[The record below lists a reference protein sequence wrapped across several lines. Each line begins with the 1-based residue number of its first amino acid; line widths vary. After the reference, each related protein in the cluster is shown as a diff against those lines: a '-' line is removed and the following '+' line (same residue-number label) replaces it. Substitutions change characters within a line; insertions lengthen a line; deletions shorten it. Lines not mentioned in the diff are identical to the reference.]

1 MEYRHKVI
9 ALSALVGGLTLVYLA
24 SLVFNPESMAERGSS
39 FPLLEQKAA
48 AAIQRIELGKGATK
62 TVLEKSGA
70 GWTVNRAGVE
80 YPAKKERVA
89 DLLAALTVR
98 DAYPR
103 LASASS
109 SHTALGLTDS
119 AAAHVSVFS
128 AALKPLLALLVGNTD
143 AAGKNVH
150 LRLSGSDE
158 VFTGL
163 DRFSSFLSGG
173 DRAWF
178 NLALFAADPLS
189 AQTIQR
195 IIVTAAKGSYTL
207 ARDSEVGW
215 RLEGKKVTLDAMKVD
230 AYAKV
235 LATAEAD
242 DFAEAGKGDD
252 GTEAT
257 IVMETGDGRSR
268 KIAIGKAGT
277 EGRSEATVSSSPH
290 RFSLDLWN
298 VERLV
303 REESYF
309 YDRAAMN
316 ER

>member
-1 MEYRHKVI
+1 VEYRHKVI
-9 ALSALVGGLTLVYLA
+9 ALSALVGGLTLIYVA
-24 SLVFNPESMAERGSS
+24 SLVFNPERMAERGSS
-39 FPLLEQKAA
+39 FSLLDDKSAS
-48 AAIQRIELGKGATK
+48 AIQRIEIEKGATK

-70 GWTVNRAGVE
+70 GWTVNRAGVA

-89 DLLAALTVR
+89 DLLAALAVR

-103 LASASS
+103 LASAAS
-109 SHTALGLTDS
+109 SHAALGLTDS
-119 AAAHVSVFS
+119 AAAYVSVFS
-128 AALKPLLALLVGNTD
+128 AAGKPLLALLVGNTD
-143 AAGKNVH
+143 AAGKNVD
-150 LRLSGSDE
+150 LRLAGSDE

-173 DRAWF
+173 QRAWF
-178 NLALFAADPLS
+178 NLALFAADPVS

-195 IIVTAAKGSYTL
+195 IIVTAAVGSYTL
-207 ARDSEVGW
+207 ARDSEAGW
-215 RLEGKKVTLDAMKVD
+215 RLEGKKVALDTMKVD
-230 AYAKV
+230 AYAKG

-242 DFAEAGKGDD
+242 DFAETGKGVG

-257 IVMETGDGRSR
+257 IVVETGDGRSR
-268 KIAIGKAGT
+268 KIAIGRAGV

-290 RFSLDLWN
+290 LFSLELWN

-309 YDRAAMN
+309 YERAAMN